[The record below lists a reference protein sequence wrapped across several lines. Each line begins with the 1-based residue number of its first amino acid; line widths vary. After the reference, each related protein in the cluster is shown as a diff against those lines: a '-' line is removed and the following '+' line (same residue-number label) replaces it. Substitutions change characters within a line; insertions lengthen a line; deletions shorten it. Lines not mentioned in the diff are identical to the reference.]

1 MAQRNRYACDISFI
15 GNFYNGGNNRIR
27 SAYMNGKFDI
37 SAFVDALTVPAAA
50 NKVVDRMKV
59 RRHAMKISQQ
69 ELSKRSGVSYASI
82 RRFETT
88 GEIAFLSLL
97 KIALALDCLEDFT
110 SLFHKPEPQNL
121 KDL

>member
-1 MAQRNRYACDISFI
+1 MKIAYIL
-15 GNFYNGGNNRIR
+15 
-27 SAYMNGKFDI
+27 AYMNNKFDI
-37 SAFVDALTVPAAA
+37 STFVDTLTVPAAA
-50 NKVVDRMKV
+50 TRVVERMKV
-59 RRHAMKISQQ
+59 RRRAMKVSQQ
-69 ELSKRSGVSYASI
+69 ELARRSGVSYASI

>member
-1 MAQRNRYACDISFI
+1 MKIAYIL
-15 GNFYNGGNNRIR
+15 
-27 SAYMNGKFDI
+27 AYMNSKFDI
-37 SAFVDALTVPAAA
+37 SAFVDTLTVPAAA
-50 NKVVDRMKV
+50 TRVVDRMKEC
-59 RRHAMKISQQ
+59 RRTMKISQQ
-69 ELSKRSGVSYASI
+69 ELSRRSGVSYASI

-110 SLFHKPEPQNL
+110 NLFHKPEPQNL

>member
-1 MAQRNRYACDISFI
+1 MLFFVKKAYIL
-15 GNFYNGGNNRIR
+15 
-27 SAYMNGKFDI
+27 AYMNGKFDI
-37 SAFVDALTVPAAA
+37 SAFVDTLTVPAAA

-69 ELSKRSGVSYASI
+69 ELAKRSGVSYASI

>member
-1 MAQRNRYACDISFI
+1 MKKAYIL
-15 GNFYNGGNNRIR
+15 
-27 SAYMNGKFDI
+27 AYMNGKFDI
-37 SAFVDALTVPAAA
+37 SAFVDTLTVPAAA

-69 ELSKRSGVSYASI
+69 ELAKRSGVSYASI

-110 SLFHKPEPQNL
+110 KLFHKPEPQNL

>member
-1 MAQRNRYACDISFI
+1 MKYANIL
-15 GNFYNGGNNRIR
+15 
-27 SAYMNGKFDI
+27 AYMSSKFDI
-37 SAFVDALTVPAAA
+37 SSFVDTLTVPAAA
-50 NKVVDRMKV
+50 TRVVERMKV
-59 RRHAMKISQQ
+59 RRRAMKVSQQ
-69 ELSKRSGVSYASI
+69 KLARRSGVSYASI